1 MDPRPDG
8 HRAPRVER
16 RRLTHVDRSGRP
28 RMVDVSAKVPTAR
41 RAIAEAQVAVSPET
55 MSLVIDGGGPK
66 GDVLGVA
73 ELAGVMGAKRTSDLI
88 PLCHPLALTDLV
100 VSITPDRAAGVLRV
114 RAEAATTG
122 PTGVEME
129 AMTAASIAALTVY
142 DMVKGVE
149 RGVEIRAVRLL
160 SKTGGKSG
168 TWIRPDD
175 RTGESIAPRG
185 PRPGDRAAGRV
196 GAKHKR

>member
-1 MDPRPDG
+1 M
-8 HRAPRVER
+8 A
-16 RRLTHVDRSGRP
+16 
-28 RMVDVSAKVPTAR
+28 
-41 RAIAEAQVAVSPET
+41 
-55 MSLVIDGGGPK
+55 GPK

-100 VSITPDRAAGVLRV
+100 VAITPDRAAGVLRI

-129 AMTAASIAALTVY
+129 AMTAASVAALTVY

-149 RGVEIRAVRLL
+149 RGVEIRGVRLL

-168 TWIRPDD
+168 TWERRADRPA
-175 RTGESIAPRG
+175 T
-185 PRPGDRAAGRV
+185 AAGRPRARDPV
-196 GAKHKR
+196 TASAGWGPRSKRAG